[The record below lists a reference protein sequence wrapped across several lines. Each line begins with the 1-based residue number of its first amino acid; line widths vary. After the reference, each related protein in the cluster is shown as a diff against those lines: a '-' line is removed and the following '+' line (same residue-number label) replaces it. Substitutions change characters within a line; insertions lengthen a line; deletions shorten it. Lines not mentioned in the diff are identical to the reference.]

1 VPADSQNISK
11 EYDILVNEL
20 ALFNPELLDKK
31 RILGISKS
39 DMLDQELIAEIRKDL
54 PVVPYVFF
62 SSVTQ
67 TNLDK
72 LKDLL
77 WQVLQSD

>member
-1 VPADSQNISK
+1 
-11 EYDILVNEL
+11 
-20 ALFNPELLDKK
+20 
-31 RILGISKS
+31 
-39 DMLDQELIAEIRKDL
+39 MLDTELMKELKKDL
-54 PVVPYVFF
+54 PDVPYVFF

-77 WQVLQSD
+77 WQVLNID